1 MRLGELNAV
10 CKEEQAGG
18 RAGGA
23 GRLGFL
29 SEGATLPT
37 TTRQGKKAVFFL
49 SLRSFIYL
57 SDIISFYNKVIGLF
71 AITNRRVNIHTH
83 WHI

>member
-1 MRLGELNAV
+1 MWRGKAPIPPRTTGELCCLRLGELNAV

-18 RAGGA
+18 LAGGA

-37 TTRQGKKAVFFL
+37 TTRQGKKGCFFL
-49 SLRSFIYL
+49 SLRSFIYERYYL
-57 SDIISFYNKVIGLF
+57 L
-71 AITNRRVNIHTH
+71 
-83 WHI
+83 